1 MEYYKNYDLIWQNVD
16 GLKIMN
22 IEKLVTTLLKKI
34 VYEVGVG
41 FYGTHQTSWYFLI
54 IYIYIYIYIYCW
66 QLTMPLSGVEAQVLW
81 TNIVIQ

>member
-1 MEYYKNYDLIWQNVD
+1 
-16 GLKIMN
+16 MN

-54 IYIYIYIYIYCW
+54 IYIYIYIL
-66 QLTMPLSGVEAQVLW
+66 LTIDNAFKWGGSTSALNQHCNSITMRF
-81 TNIVIQ
+81 I